1 MLPPLPP
8 RLILPPLREPPPMD
22 PPPPRRCATP
32 TPTARLQHKANRNT
46 SFIWCVLYWGAYL
59 RMAAGASTEIRRK
72 PGTATIFPA
81 HFAGNMVTVPGLPHG
96 IRSPFVVSPQKAK
109 HPSSGQGNIEEP

>member
-8 RLILPPLREPPPMD
+8 RLILPPPREPPPMD

-46 SFIWCVLYWGAYL
+46 SFIWCVPLLGSL
-59 RMAAGASTEIRRK
+59 
-72 PGTATIFPA
+72 P
-81 HFAGNMVTVPGLPHG
+81 PHG
-96 IRSPFVVSPQKAK
+96 RRCK
-109 HPSSGQGNIEEP
+109 HGNTSQTRDSHHFSGALCRKYGDCTWFAPRDTLSVRRVPPKG